1 MFDTCLLSSI
11 PVTRNP
17 FEKRACRPCPC
28 INLTLLAA
36 VVSPGRPISFGVRP
50 ISFGRISYGDIS
62 CRVEQSGYSALVRTS
77 QHSKPARSLAPRS
90 CTLGPGSNSHH
101 SCTLGP
107 GSKVEVILNGGTGS
121 VPPASLPSNAWLTA
135 CLLNSI
141 VSPSS
146 SSYLESH
153 L

>member
-90 CTLGPGSNSHH
+90 CTLGPGS
-101 SCTLGP
+101 
-107 GSKVEVILNGGTGS
+107 KVEVILNGGTGS
-121 VPPASLPSNAWLTA
+121 VPPASLLSNAWLTA